1 MQLIEHHGELVVLSK
16 NTAVK
21 QLLEKAPAMC
31 ASCGHRPADVQG
43 LGGPMCVYCEDQID
57 L

>member
-1 MQLIEHHGELVVLSK
+1 MKLIIEHGEVVVMNK
-16 NTAVK
+16 NHAVK

-31 ASCGHRPADVQG
+31 AICGHRPADVQG
-43 LGGPMCVYCEDQID
+43 LGGPMCMYCEDQID